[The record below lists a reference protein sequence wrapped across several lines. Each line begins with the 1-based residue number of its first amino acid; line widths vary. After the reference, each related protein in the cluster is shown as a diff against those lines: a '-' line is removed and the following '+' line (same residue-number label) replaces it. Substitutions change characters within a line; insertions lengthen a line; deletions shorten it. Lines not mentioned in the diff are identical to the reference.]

1 MLAPE
6 PAIARPLPASIE
18 ILPRQIPARDQLAAL
33 LPTGTRVY
41 LTDIGGPKSD
51 AEMLVAAQRLR
62 EVGCVPVPHLAARRI
77 GSQQVLTRRL
87 GHLVEH
93 AGVDDVLVVGGGIA
107 TPLGPYASAMELLD
121 TGIFDRFGIKD
132 IAVAGHPEGSPDF
145 TETFA
150 IDALRQKK
158 AFADRTGARLR
169 IVTQFGFDPARTL
182 AWAEGLTK
190 IGVNAPVH
198 IGVAGPAKV
207 ATLIKYA
214 RLCGVGN
221 SLAMLQRSAG
231 NLLSL
236 TSGYSPEAFVGL
248 VEGQLANAVRPAI
261 AQMHIFPFGGL
272 ELASN
277 WLRQRGS
284 W

>member
-1 MLAPE
+1 MFAPE
-6 PAIARPLPASIE
+6 PVIDRPLPASIE
-18 ILPRQIPARDQLAAL
+18 ILPRQIPARDELAAL
-33 LPTGTRVY
+33 LPAGTRVY
-41 LTDIGGPKSD
+41 LTDIGGPNSE
-51 AEMLVAAQRLR
+51 AEMLVAAERLN
-62 EVGCVPVPHLAARRI
+62 EIGCIPVPHLAARRI
-77 GSQQVLTRRL
+77 GSQQALARRL
-87 GHLVEH
+87 GQLVEY
-93 AGVDDVLVVGGGIA
+93 AGVDDVLVIGGGIA
-107 TPLGPYASAMELLD
+107 EPLGPYASAMDLLD
-121 TGIFDRFGIKD
+121 TGILDRFGIKD

-150 IDALRQKK
+150 VDALRQKQ

-169 IVTQFGFDPARTL
+169 IVTQFGFDPARTTAWVEAL
-182 AWAEGLTK
+182 AK
-190 IGVNAPVH
+190 NGVNAPVH

-248 VEGQLANAVRPAI
+248 VEEQLSSSARPAT